1 MEKYEKIKVVGRGAF
16 GIVHLCQRK
25 EDQKLLILKQ
35 IPVEQMTKEER
46 QAAQNEC
53 QVLKLLNHPNII
65 EYYDNFLAEKALII
79 AMEYAP
85 GGTMADYI
93 QKRGSSLLD
102 EETIMNFFVQI
113 VLALHHVHTNQIL
126 HRDLKTQ
133 NILLD
138 KHQVMLKIGDFGI
151 SKILSSKSKAYT
163 VVGTP
168 CYISPELCE
177 GKPYNQKSDV
187 WALGC
192 VLYELCSLKRAF
204 EAENLPALVL
214 KIMRGNFSPISD
226 RYSDALRSLIVDM
239 LNLDPRKRPNLG
251 EILARPICMKA
262 LFHLYTTTGSFSI
275 RSERPMH
282 TFPKT
287 LQQSVH
293 GTFLVS
299 STPFLEH
306 SILSPLLSVVYMWG
320 GDILYPLQLPVPN
333 ADIVQVALGRT
344 QRTGITKAGK
354 LIGWE
359 QTPSGVDRCLLP
371 GAVDSSEQQFSFR
384 FVDGLSGVTMKQ
396 IACGD
401 LFTVCLTDRGI
412 IMTYGSG
419 SSGCLGHGNY
429 KDVNKPKMLE
439 ALLGY
444 EVVSVSCGVSHVMAV
459 TNEREV
465 YSWGRGDNGR
475 LGLGSREAQL
485 LPTLVPI
492 ALPHEPCS
500 VHCGVDC
507 SAIILTN
514 GSALVCGSNRYNKLG
529 LDIDSDES
537 SMQEVHRDEVLA
549 FCPIRSSP
557 LPKHHLVQLEFGTAH
572 AVALTDSGECYTF
585 GSNKYGQL
593 GRFTARDGQQPRHV
607 STLGDE
613 HICRV
618 SCGDSFTIAVSTD
631 GDLYTWGN
639 HARGRLGR
647 PADEPNTPRKV
658 SLPETQTFSV
668 VSISSRH
675 SNSLLVLHRLLV

>member
-1 MEKYEKIKVVGRGAF
+1 CLKYRRVDRAYKI
-16 GIVHLCQRK
+16 IVHLCQRK
-25 EDQKLLILKQ
+25 DDQKLLILKQ
-35 IPVEQMTKEER
+35 ISVEQMTKEER

-65 EYYDNFLAEKALII
+65 EYYDNFLAEKALVI

-113 VLALHHVHTNQIL
+113 VLALHHVHTNKIL

-138 KHQVMLKIGDFGI
+138 KHQVVLKIGDFGI

-192 VLYELCSLKRAF
+192 VLYELWAILER
-204 EAENLPALVL
+204 NLPALVL
-214 KIMRGNFSPISD
+214 KIMRGNFASISD

-239 LNLDPRKRPNLG
+239 LNLDPSKRPNLG
-251 EILARPICMKA
+251 EILARPICMKT
-262 LFHLYTTTGSFSI
+262 LLHLYTTIGSFSI
-275 RSERPMH
+275 RYCIILRH
-282 TFPKT
+282 
-287 LQQSVH
+287 QQ
-293 GTFLVS
+293 
-299 STPFLEH
+299 

-320 GDILYPLQLPVPN
+320 GDILSPLKLPVPN

-359 QTPSGVDRCLLP
+359 QSPPGMDHCLLP
-371 GAVDSSEQQFSFR
+371 GTVDSSEQQFSFH
-384 FVDGLSGVTMKQ
+384 FLDGLSGVTMKQ

-444 EVVSVSCGVSHVMAV
+444 EVVSLSCGVSHVMAI

-492 ALPHEPCS
+492 TLPHEPSS

-507 SAIILTN
+507 SAIILNN

-529 LDIDSDES
+529 LDIDSHES
-537 SMQEVHRDEVLA
+537 SMQEVHRDEVLT
-549 FCPIRSSP
+549 FCPIRSNP

-572 AVALTDSGECYTF
+572 AVALMDSGDCYTF

-593 GRFTARDGQQPRHV
+593 GRFTAKDGEQPRHV
-607 STLGDE
+607 STLGAK

-618 SCGDSFTIAVSTD
+618 SCGDSFTIAVST
-631 GDLYTWGN
+631 GSC
-639 HARGRLGR
+639 
-647 PADEPNTPRKV
+647 K
-658 SLPETQTFSV
+658 TFSHL
-668 VSISSRH
+668 I
-675 SNSLLVLHRLLV
+675 